1 MNQIVKAET
10 APTMSQATASA
21 SVLIALIVALAGL
34 GVFAALQT
42 ASVAS
47 VVFAIVIALTA
58 LIVSP
63 ASVTPRRCHAFSLP
77 SWLFVFLVGAAPPTH
92 TSRGLSAYLG
102 VNAHAQGFTC
112 ERSARCWFASTST
125 FPPTCTRAVF
135 TLRVAQNADHFT

>member
-47 VVFAIVIALTA
+47 VVFAVVIALTA
-58 LIVSP
+58 LIVSPALLSIARTRAYAGRVNDTRPSP
-63 ASVTPRRCHAFSLP
+63 ASVTPRRCHAFSL
-77 SWLFVFLVGAAPPTH
+77 
-92 TSRGLSAYLG
+92 LSCPL
-102 VNAHAQGFTC
+102 
-112 ERSARCWFASTST
+112 
-125 FPPTCTRAVF
+125 
-135 TLRVAQNADHFT
+135 